1 MEEFVYVDG
10 KKYKKGYTTG
20 SCATAATKA
29 SLLSLLTGKKFSKIK
44 ILTPRNIELE
54 IPIDSQT
61 IERDFIISTVVKDGG
76 DDIDATH
83 MMEIS
88 SKIEIIKAEDIP
100 VSISKTRLQYIAI
113 TSGEGIGV
121 VTKKGLSVEV
131 GRPAINPVP
140 IEMIEREIESIIDEF
155 NIDVDNFLNGRVF
168 LITVF
173 APEGKVVAK
182 KTFNENLGIVGGIS
196 IIGTTGIVE
205 PMSDEGWKKAL
216 STELNIKKEAGY
228 DEIILVPGNIGLDT
242 MVDTLGFDREK
253 IVKMSNFIGYMLME
267 CKRLGFNKIIIGGH
281 IGKLIKLSA
290 GIIDTHSRIADARN
304 EVMVSNLAL
313 VGANIE
319 FLKKIDSC
327 VTTDAM
333 IPIIK
338 EYGYEDVFDIIAKKC
353 VARAKKHIR
362 DDENSFEVSV
372 YLFSMDGELLAK
384 R

>member
-100 VSISKTRLQYIAI
+100 ESISKTRLQYIAI

-313 VGANIE
+313 MGANIE